1 MPFSTFGVEVVLC
14 QTGSIKDAIGKYQE
28 GLLESVNGAN
38 VRDQYGM
45 VGKLAR
51 DRMKVLKKTD
61 EGEKDGKK
69 DIERS

>member
-1 MPFSTFGVEVVLC
+1 
-14 QTGSIKDAIGKYQE
+14 
-28 GLLESVNGAN
+28 
-38 VRDQYGM
+38 M